1 MEWKLRDCLDYSGFQ
16 ELLDVVDEVLPVSV
30 TVTDC
35 DGVVMCAAGKQDL
48 CTTYHRAHPRAAERC
63 RESDRKLIR
72 LHETCSV
79 VCYRCPF
86 DLVETTLPLAIDN
99 RQCGEV
105 RFGQFFLDPPDHD
118 FFREQARLYGFAEDA
133 YLDAVN
139 RIPVLSQEQLDVKL
153 SLFLRITRLLVERG
167 LKQVQ
172 DMAAWQETK
181 AGLLTQN
188 EELKLLITT
197 HAAGVERISRQI
209 KKQTIE
215 DPLTG
220 LPNKERFEEIL
231 DREVRRAR
239 RAGHVTSLLICHIDN
254 YKRYVDYY
262 GSTVGDTCVR
272 AVSSLLRRL
281 FRRAADLAAHCRED
295 EFAVIIPDTAAEH
308 VVALAEK
315 LRLALSELK
324 IPQACPGGAACVT
337 FSLGGVIATG
347 RLDRHTAWFTA
358 QADSAL
364 AQALSQGGNTVML
377 AQFLEEAPKV

>member
-1 MEWKLRDCLDYSGFQ
+1 
-16 ELLDVVDEVLPVSV
+16 
-30 TVTDC
+30 
-35 DGVVMCAAGKQDL
+35 
-48 CTTYHRAHPRAAERC
+48 
-63 RESDRKLIR
+63 
-72 LHETCSV
+72 
-79 VCYRCPF
+79 
-86 DLVETTLPLAIDN
+86 
-99 RQCGEV
+99 
-105 RFGQFFLDPPDHD
+105 
-118 FFREQARLYGFAEDA
+118 
-133 YLDAVN
+133 
-139 RIPVLSQEQLDVKL
+139 
-153 SLFLRITRLLVERG
+153 
-167 LKQVQ
+167 
-172 DMAAWQETK
+172 MAAWQETK